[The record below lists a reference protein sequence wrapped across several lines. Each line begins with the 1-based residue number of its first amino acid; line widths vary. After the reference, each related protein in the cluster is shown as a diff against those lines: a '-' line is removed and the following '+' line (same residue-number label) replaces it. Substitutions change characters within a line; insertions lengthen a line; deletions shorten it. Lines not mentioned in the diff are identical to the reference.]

1 MFFLKTNTLAFIS
14 FTLATNPVLSKKLLY
29 ICQVSKSMFQ
39 KKDSCSTREGTN
51 EEVLQN
57 LKKKGRESFRVLSKL
72 NMYYTETQYL
82 VPQLGITIERS
93 FS

>member
-51 EEVLQN
+51 EEVLQE
-57 LKKKGRESFRVLSKL
+57 KGRESFRVLSKL